1 MKLKSC
7 ALYWQNKIFKL
18 KAESG
23 DAEGEESKGN
33 TSENEEEDNKTASSD
48 TILRDFNYKLRCM
61 FMESNR
67 NLKASWLETISCSY
81 ILLLLWLGH
90 LMRLIHMTTVFS
102 STLIVLSWLSF
113 AFGQVKSLM
122 VAFEESSVYGART
135 GFQELVVITANT
147 QNVFHTSL
155 AWRRGVISGVSM
167 LQRQDMIKP
176 PRVDGKWGSD
186 ARFTKVQEMKQDC
199 LYVKLSGHCVT
210 SY

>member
-1 MKLKSC
+1 
-7 ALYWQNKIFKL
+7 
-18 KAESG
+18 
-23 DAEGEESKGN
+23 
-33 TSENEEEDNKTASSD
+33 
-48 TILRDFNYKLRCM
+48 
-61 FMESNR
+61 
-67 NLKASWLETISCSY
+67 
-81 ILLLLWLGH
+81 
-90 LMRLIHMTTVFS
+90 MTTDS
-102 STLIVLSWLSF
+102 LSTLIILS
-113 AFGQVKSLM
+113 FGQVKSLM

-199 LYVKLSGHCVT
+199 LYVKLSGRCVT